1 MKKLLHQHQSVIK
14 FLATGIFV
22 FLFNL
27 VVLSLFTEA
36 FKIWYLV
43 SSVVSYAL
51 SVVLNFTLQKFW
63 VFENSS
69 NEKTKR
75 QFIFYLFV
83 SCTCL
88 ILNTFFMYL
97 LVDYARI
104 HYLISQ
110 AFITAAL
117 ATLNFFI
124 NRNFI
129 FAEK

>member
-1 MKKLLHQHQSVIK
+1 MKKLLHEHRSVIK

-27 VVLSLFTEA
+27 AVLSLFTEA

-43 SSVVSYAL
+43 SSVLSYTL
-51 SVVLNFTLQKFW
+51 SVILNFSLQKFW
-63 VFENSS
+63 VFENSA
-69 NEKTKR
+69 NEKTKK

-83 SCTCL
+83 ACSCL
-88 ILNTFFMYL
+88 ILNTLFMYV

-104 HYLISQ
+104 HYLLSQ
-110 AFITAAL
+110 AFITAVL

-124 NRNFI
+124 NRII